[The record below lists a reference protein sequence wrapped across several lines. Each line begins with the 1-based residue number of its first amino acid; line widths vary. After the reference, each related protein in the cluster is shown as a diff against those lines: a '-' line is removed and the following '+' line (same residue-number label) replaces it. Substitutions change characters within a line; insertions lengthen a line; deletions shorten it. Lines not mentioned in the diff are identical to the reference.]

1 MSPRRYRLE
10 RRAETAEQTRRR
22 LVEATQQLHAEQGIY
37 ATTMTQIAQ
46 RAGVSVGTAYHHFP
60 TYANAC
66 AACSQRTAE
75 MIPFPTA
82 EIFAGLQTVDARVRR
97 LAQEIFGFYQRLPRY
112 ERVRSERF
120 GMPPIQAYADWE
132 EENRLALTREALRP
146 VKAPARLARTSSALL
161 DVAVYGTL
169 TRAGMTPAQAADD
182 VASFILA
189 RLDAEAP
196 RTPSRARGK
205 RNQATEM
212 IDASQDR

>member
-22 LVEATQQLHAEQGIY
+22 LIEATQRLHAEQGIY
-37 ATTMTQIAQ
+37 ATTMTQIAE

-60 TYANAC
+60 TYAD
-66 AACSQRTAE
+66 ACSACSERTVE
-75 MIPFPTA
+75 TIPFPTA

-97 LAQEIFGFYQRLPRY
+97 LAQEVFGFYQRLPQY

-120 GMPPIQAYADWE
+120 GMPPIAAYADWE

-146 VKAPARLARTSSALL
+146 LKAPARLARTCSTLL
-161 DVAVYGTL
+161 DVAVYGAL

-189 RLDAEAP
+189 RLETEA
-196 RTPSRARGK
+196 SRAGSRRRGK
-205 RNQATEM
+205 RDQATEM